1 MRYLDPVSLA
11 KLKDVSLELRR
22 LAAEG
27 HASGRHR
34 SLWKGFS
41 RDFAQHRP
49 YVPGDELKSLDWKVY
64 ARQDRFYVRE
74 YQAEN
79 ILSTYVLVDASGSMA
94 FCGEGRPP
102 KWDQACR
109 LAMAMA
115 YLVVARGDAAGLATF
130 DTEPREFL
138 SPRAALSHLEL
149 MDAALARS
157 SPRGETD
164 LSSVLETAAAR
175 IKRRSL
181 VILIS
186 DLIGEPE
193 KVIRVAKA
201 FKARKHELM
210 VMQVLDPL
218 ERDLDY
224 EGPTFF
230 KSLEDGARI
239 FCDASA
245 LRGLYRREFEK
256 FLKGY
261 EASFHRAE
269 IAYAEFFTDR
279 PWEDSLARLLGRWR

>member
-1 MRYLDPVSLA
+1 MKYLDPISLA
-11 KLKDVSLELRR
+11 KLKNLSLEMRR

-34 SLWKGFS
+34 SRWKGFS

-49 YVPGDELKSLDWKVY
+49 YAPGDELKSLDWKVY

-74 YQAEN
+74 YQAESL
-79 ILSTYVLVDASGSMA
+79 LSTYVLVDASGSMGFSGA
-94 FCGEGRPP
+94 GREA
-102 KWDQACR
+102 KWEHACR

-115 YLVVARGDAAGLATF
+115 YLVVSRGDAAGLATF

-138 SPRAALSHLEL
+138 PPRAALSHLEL
-149 MDAALARS
+149 MDAALCRAA
-157 SPRGETD
+157 PRGETD
-164 LSSVLETAAAR
+164 LGAVLEGAAAR

-181 VILIS
+181 IILIS
-186 DLIGEPE
+186 DLLGEPG
-193 KVIRVAKA
+193 KVIKVAKA

-210 VMQVLDPL
+210 VLQVLDPL

-224 EGPTFF
+224 EGPTVF
-230 KSLEDGARI
+230 KSLEDDSRL
-239 FCDASA
+239 FCDATS
-245 LRGLYRREFEK
+245 LRGVYRREFEK

-279 PWEDSLARLLGRWR
+279 PWEDSLGRLLGRWR